1 MIAFFSG
8 DKEEITFIKAVAENI
23 VNPSLDFFT
32 YFIFLDYNYIKKT
45 ENRQS
50 TKSSETLTTH
60 EQHLKITRRITNLM
74 PQCHFQPSLHIPYL
88 LILNK
93 QQTILVKESSK
104 KKKPT
109 EKKTRREKEQIHTS
123 FKHFSYKCRSK
134 LELSLEESPC
144 NQQQKIT
151 TT

>member
-74 PQCHFQPSLHIPYL
+74 PQCHFQPSLHIPNL

-93 QQTILVKESSK
+93 QQTILVNESSK
-104 KKKPT
+104 KET
-109 EKKTRREKEQIHTS
+109 YREKKREKNKSIHLSSTS
-123 FKHFSYKCRSK
+123 HTNIGQNLNCH
-134 LELSLEESPC
+134 
-144 NQQQKIT
+144 
-151 TT
+151 